1 VYNTDLMRQLCR
13 EITAEKDPHHA
24 EELIPNAPDS
34 GLSPL
39 PYTRLRS
46 AAEIEA
52 GSVFLDGC
60 APRDNE
66 RRIAARL
73 VAENAPQRE

>member
-1 VYNTDLMRQLCR
+1 MPPGDRSTL
-13 EITAEKDPHHA
+13 AAH
-24 EELIPNAPDS
+24 PNAPDS

-39 PYTRLRS
+39 PYTRQRS

-60 APRDNE
+60 APHDNE

-73 VAENAPQRE
+73 VVENAPQRE

>member
-1 VYNTDLMRQLCR
+1 MLPGDHRIL
-13 EITAEKDPHHA
+13 AAH
-24 EELIPNAPDS
+24 PNAPDS

-66 RRIAARL
+66 RCIAARL